1 MEKYVYHLPKI
12 IMKRDPELNQNK
24 YRIVPRER
32 KKTGLPPG
40 SLVYTG
46 QKTTEPTS
54 ISVIIYDENGF
65 EEKKY
70 SEKDDYLNF
79 DATNKLVWI
88 NVNGLNHIE
97 VIEKIS
103 KHFQLHPLISEDIL
117 NVYQVPKIDEY
128 PENDVLYITLN
139 EFYFEIGSLDH
150 DQISIILGN
159 NFVLSFQEEEGDY
172 FGILRERLRNGKGNI
187 RKRGP
192 DYLVYA
198 LIDGVLDSYYE
209 IVDRYSDELE
219 KIENDIF
226 KYKNK
231 SHLHRIHHVNK
242 ALIYLRRTINPLKE
256 MCFKLLKEEMILVG
270 ETTKPFLKDLQ
281 DHVNQIVSQID
292 VDREYLS
299 DLIQTNSAN
308 MNSHLN
314 EIIKV
319 LTLVSSIFIPLTFI
333 VGVYGM
339 NFDNLPELHSQNG
352 YYFVWGIMITI
363 AIVQFI
369 IFKIKKWL

>member
-1 MEKYVYHLPKI
+1 
-12 IMKRDPELNQNK
+12 MKKEPEINPNK

-32 KKTGLPPG
+32 KKSGLPPG
-40 SLVYTG
+40 TLVYTG
-46 QKTTEPTS
+46 QKTNEPTG
-54 ISVIIYDENGF
+54 ITVLIYDENNF
-65 EEKKY
+65 EEKTFT
-70 SEKDDYLNF
+70 EKDDYLNF
-79 DATNKLVWI
+79 DANGKLVWI
-88 NVNGLNHIE
+88 NVNGLNHID

-128 PENDVLYITLN
+128 PENDLIYITLN

-172 FGILRERLRNGKGNI
+172 FGVLRERLRNGKGNI

-192 DYLVYA
+192 DYLAYA

-256 MCFKLLKEEMILVG
+256 MCFKLLKEDMILID
-270 ETTKPFLKDLQ
+270 EKTKPFLKDLQ
-281 DHVNQIVSQID
+281 DHVNQIVNQID

-299 DLIQTNSAN
+299 DLIQTNTAN

-339 NFDNLPELHSQNG
+339 NFDNLPELHTQNG
-352 YYFVWGIMITI
+352 YYIVWGIMIII